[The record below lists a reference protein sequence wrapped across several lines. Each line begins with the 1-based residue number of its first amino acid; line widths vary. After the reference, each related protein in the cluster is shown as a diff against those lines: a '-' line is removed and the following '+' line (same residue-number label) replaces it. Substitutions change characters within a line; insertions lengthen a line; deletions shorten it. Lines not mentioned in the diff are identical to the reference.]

1 MRKPR
6 ISYAAAGGGASARPA
21 ATGRSGLPLLLSAAP
36 LVLALALA
44 ACAETQRPPA
54 PLPAPAPM
62 TSKPTLGVPT
72 PPSASPVAS
81 PAEASAEAPAETK
94 EAEPEAEEPA
104 PRQIAKAPPPLKP
117 ERIMGLTRTEL
128 LDLLGKPDF
137 LRRDAPAEI
146 WQYRGKE
153 CILDVFLYDS
163 GEYYRVL
170 HFEVRERTAKSVSTG
185 RCFTALLEARKRD
198 AAG

>member
-1 MRKPR
+1 MRKLR
-6 ISYAAAGGGASARPA
+6 ISHAAAGGGASARPA

-62 TSKPTLGVPT
+62 ISKLMLGVAAT
-72 PPSASPVAS
+72 PSASPT
-81 PAEASAEAPAETK
+81 EASAEAPTETK
-94 EAEPEAEEPA
+94 EAERETEEPA
-104 PRQIAKAPPPLKP
+104 PRPIAKAPPPLKP

-163 GEYYRVL
+163 GEHYRVL

-185 RCFTALLEARKRD
+185 RCFTA
-198 AAG
+198 AGGPQDG

>member
-6 ISYAAAGGGASARPA
+6 ISHAAAGAGASARPA
-21 ATGRSGLPLLLSAAP
+21 AIGRSGLPLPLLAAP
-36 LVLALALA
+36 LALALALA

-54 PLPAPAPM
+54 PLI
-62 TSKPTLGVPT
+62 SKPTLGVAAT
-72 PPSASPVAS
+72 PSASPT
-81 PAEASAEAPAETK
+81 EASAEAPTETK
-94 EAEPEAEEPA
+94 EAERETEEPA
-104 PRQIAKAPPPLKP
+104 PWQIAKAPPPLKP

-163 GEYYRVL
+163 GDHYRVL

-185 RCFTALLEARKRD
+185 RCFTA
-198 AAG
+198 AGGPQDG